1 LYFPAKSET
10 SNTKVAAGAP
20 LLITATVTAAKP
32 LTGTISFYNF
42 GIPIAGG
49 FPPVNGQAQTGQGYI
64 NNPGVY
70 QITATYSGDGANLTS
85 TSAPLIQVL
94 TGTFPIVIQGTTGG
108 DVHYLQASV
117 GVQ

>member
-1 LYFPAKSET
+1 MLIYEHFPSIKLPRGLRTFMISSARSV
-10 SNTKVAAGAP
+10 SVPSQGILAGF
-20 LLITATVTAAKP
+20 K
-32 LTGTISFYNF
+32 
-42 GIPIAGG
+42 
-49 FPPVNGQAQTGQGYI
+49 I

-70 QITATYSGDGANLTS
+70 QITATYSGDAANLTS

-108 DVHYLQASV
+108 DAHHLQASL